1 MTVVRYWISKA
12 APSAATAAMVLTAM
26 FGLTA
31 MTSLP
36 ARAQTYKEKVIYS
49 FAGGTDGESPVAG
62 VVRDSSG
69 NFYGTT
75 NTGGADS
82 AGTVFKLSKTGVET
96 VLYTFTGGTDGYL
109 PYAGVILDKSGILY
123 GTTAFGG
130 AFNAGTIYEVN
141 TVTSQETVLHS
152 FVAGSTTDGSLPYA
166 GLIEDAKGNL
176 YGTTLEGGDISCE
189 EGEGCG
195 VVFKF
200 DAMTGKET
208 VLYTFTGNPD
218 GERPEASLIRDA
230 EGNLYGTTSAGGPAD
245 AGTVFEVIA
254 ATRTES
260 VLYSFTGGNDGKR
273 PVANLARDTAGNLYG
288 TTYMGGSAL
297 SGTVFKVDT
306 SNQETV
312 LYNFTGGADG
322 QYPFAG
328 VIIDS
333 QGNLY
338 GTTIFGGTSSD
349 GVAFE
354 LDTAGA
360 ETVLHTFNGSN
371 GQYPVAILLPDG
383 KGDFYSTT
391 ELGGTHGMGTVFKL
405 TP

>member
-12 APSAATAAMVLTAM
+12 APSAATAAIVLTAM

>member
-391 ELGGTHGMGTVFKL
+391 ELGGTQ
-405 TP
+405 PSAAIAAR

>member
-1 MTVVRYWISKA
+1 
-12 APSAATAAMVLTAM
+12 
-26 FGLTA
+26 
-31 MTSLP
+31 
-36 ARAQTYKEKVIYS
+36 
-49 FAGGTDGESPVAG
+49 
-62 VVRDSSG
+62 
-69 NFYGTT
+69 
-75 NTGGADS
+75 
-82 AGTVFKLSKTGVET
+82 
-96 VLYTFTGGTDGYL
+96 
-109 PYAGVILDKSGILY
+109 
-123 GTTAFGG
+123 
-130 AFNAGTIYEVN
+130 
-141 TVTSQETVLHS
+141 
-152 FVAGSTTDGSLPYA
+152 
-166 GLIEDAKGNL
+166 
-176 YGTTLEGGDISCE
+176 
-189 EGEGCG
+189 
-195 VVFKF
+195 
-200 DAMTGKET
+200 
-208 VLYTFTGNPD
+208 
-218 GERPEASLIRDA
+218 
-230 EGNLYGTTSAGGPAD
+230 
-245 AGTVFEVIA
+245 
-254 ATRTES
+254 
-260 VLYSFTGGNDGKR
+260 
-273 PVANLARDTAGNLYG
+273 
-288 TTYMGGSAL
+288 MGGSAL

>member
-1 MTVVRYWISKA
+1 
-12 APSAATAAMVLTAM
+12 M

>member
-360 ETVLHTFNGSN
+360 ETVLHTFYGSN